1 VFFACRCPCLITTTN
16 TMDLALVIL
25 IQVLYAVASLV
36 LVSAGL
42 AVIFGMMKVINLA
55 HGEFMMLGAYSVI
68 GALKLGINLW
78 FAMLVVAPICV
89 GLVGVVLERLV
100 IRRLYGRMV
109 DTMLATWGL
118 SLLLVGIVTSV
129 AGNTTAGVSA
139 PLGSF
144 TIGAYSVSAYTL
156 VIIGVATALAL
167 GIRWVLLR
175 TSWGLI
181 ARGTMQKPEM
191 ADALGISPSRVYS
204 VTFAVGAALSGL
216 AGGLLAPLT
225 GVVPTMGAAFVA
237 KAFITVIGGGPAI
250 LAGLVSASTLF
261 GTINQLA
268 TFATT
273 PVIGE
278 VALLL
283 SAIVMLRL
291 LPQGI
296 TGRFFKRSL

>member
-1 VFFACRCPCLITTTN
+1 
-16 TMDLALVIL
+16 MDLAVVVA
-25 IQVLYAVASLV
+25 IQVLYAVASLIII
-36 LVSAGL
+36 SAGL

-55 HGEFMMLGAYSVI
+55 HGEFMMLGAYATI
-68 GALKLGINLW
+68 GANRLGINLW
-78 FAMLVVAPICV
+78 FAMLVIAPIAV
-89 GLVGVVLERLV
+89 GLAGVVLERLI

-118 SLLLVGIVTSV
+118 SLLLVGIVTTL

-144 TIGAYSVSAYTL
+144 SVGAYSVSGYTL
-156 VIIGVATALAL
+156 VIIVVAVLLALA
-167 GIRWVLLR
+167 IRWVLLR
-175 TSWGLI
+175 TAWGLI
-181 ARGTMQKPEM
+181 ARGTMQNPDM
-191 ADALGISPSRVYS
+191 ANALGISPSRVYS

-216 AGGLLAPLT
+216 AGGLLAPLA

-250 LAGLVSASTLF
+250 LAGLVGASGLF
-261 GTINQLA
+261 GAINQLA

-273 PVIGE
+273 PVFGE

-283 SAIVMLRL
+283 AAIVMLRL

-296 TGRFFKRSL
+296 TGRFFKGSL

>member
-1 VFFACRCPCLITTTN
+1 
-16 TMDLALVIL
+16 MDLALIVL

-36 LVSAGL
+36 IISAGL

-55 HGEFMMLGAYSVI
+55 HGEFMMLGAYAVI
-68 GALKLGINLW
+68 AALKVGINLW
-78 FAMLVVAPICV
+78 IAMFIVAPIAV
-89 GLVGVVLERLV
+89 GIVGVVLERLV

-144 TIGAYSVSAYTL
+144 SIGAYSVSGYTL
-156 VIIGVATALAL
+156 VIIAVAVVLSLA
-167 GIRWVLLR
+167 IRFVLTR
-175 TSWGLI
+175 TQFGLI
-181 ARGTMQKPEM
+181 ARGTMQKPDM
-191 ADALGISPSRVYS
+191 ANALGISPSRVYS
-204 VTFAVGAALSGL
+204 ITFAVGAALSGL

-250 LAGLVSASTLF
+250 LAGLLGASTLF
-261 GTINQLA
+261 GAINQLA
-268 TFATT
+268 TFVTT
-273 PVIGE
+273 PVLGE

-283 SAIVMLRL
+283 AAIIMLRL

-296 TGRFFKRSL
+296 TGRFFKGSL

>member
-1 VFFACRCPCLITTTN
+1 
-16 TMDLALVIL
+16 MDLAAIVI
-25 IQVLYAVASLV
+25 IQVLYGIASLV
-36 LVSAGL
+36 IISAGL

-68 GALKLGINLW
+68 GAMKLGINLW
-78 FAMLVVAPICV
+78 VAMLLVAPVAV
-89 GLVGVVLERLV
+89 GVVGVVLERLV

-118 SLLLVGIVTSV
+118 SLLLVGIVTSI

-144 TIGAYSVSAYTL
+144 SVGAYSVSGYTL
-156 VIIGVATALAL
+156 VIIAVAAVLALA
-167 GIRWVLLR
+167 IRWVLLR
-175 TSWGLI
+175 TPWGLI
-181 ARGTMQKPEM
+181 ARGTTQKPDM
-191 ADALGISPSRVYS
+191 ANALGISPSRVYS
-204 VTFAVGAALSGL
+204 ITFAVGAALSGL

-250 LAGLVSASTLF
+250 LAGLVGASGLF
-261 GTINQLA
+261 GAINQLA

-273 PVIGE
+273 PVFGE
-278 VALLL
+278 VALLVA
-283 SAIVMLRL
+283 AIVMLRL

-296 TGRFFKRSL
+296 TGRFFKGSL

>member
-1 VFFACRCPCLITTTN
+1 
-16 TMDLALVIL
+16 MDLAAIVS
-25 IQVLYAVASLV
+25 IQVLYGIASLFI
-36 LVSAGL
+36 VSAGL

-55 HGEFMMLGAYSVI
+55 HGEFLMLGAYATL
-68 GALKLGINLW
+68 GALKIGINLW
-78 FAMLVVAPICV
+78 VAIFVAAPLAV
-89 GLVGVVLERLV
+89 GLIGVVLERLV
-100 IRRLYGRMV
+100 IRRLYGRMI

-129 AGNTTAGVSA
+129 LGNTTAGIST

-144 TIGAYSVSAYTL
+144 TIGSYSVSVYTL
-156 VIIGVATALAL
+156 VIILVAVVLALAL
-167 GIRWVLLR
+167 RVVLLK
-175 TSWGLI
+175 TQLGLI
-181 ARGTMQKPEM
+181 ARGTMQNPQM

-225 GVVPTMGAAFVA
+225 GVVPTMGSAFIA

-250 LAGLVSASTLF
+250 LAGLVGASTFF
-261 GTINQLA
+261 GAINQIAAFLS
-268 TFATT
+268 T
-273 PVIGE
+273 PVFGE

-283 SAIVMLRL
+283 AAIVMLRL

-296 TGRFFKRSL
+296 TGRFFKGSL

>member
-1 VFFACRCPCLITTTN
+1 
-16 TMDLALVIL
+16 MDLAAVVA

-36 LVSAGL
+36 IVSAGL
-42 AVIFGMMKVINLA
+42 AVIFGMMRVINLA
-55 HGEFMMLGAYSVI
+55 HGEFMMLGAYSTIWAI
-68 GALKLGINLW
+68 GLGINLW
-78 FAMLVVAPICV
+78 IAVLVVAPLAV
-89 GLVGVVLERLV
+89 GLIGIVLERLF
-100 IRRLYGRMV
+100 IRHLYGRMV

-118 SLLLVGIVTSV
+118 SLLLVGIVTSI

-144 TIGAYSVSAYTL
+144 MIGSYSVSGYTL
-156 VIIGVATALAL
+156 VIIAVAAVLALAL
-167 GIRWVLLR
+167 RWVLTR
-175 TSWGLI
+175 TQLGLI
-181 ARGTMQKPEM
+181 ARGTMQNPAM
-191 ADALGISPSRVYS
+191 ADALGISPSKVYS

-216 AGGLLAPLT
+216 AGGLMAPLT

-261 GTINQLA
+261 GFINQVSTFLA
-268 TFATT
+268 T

-283 SAIVMLRL
+283 AAIVMLRL

-296 TGRFFKRSL
+296 TGRFFKGSL

>member
-1 VFFACRCPCLITTTN
+1 
-16 TMDLALVIL
+16 MDLAAVVV

-36 LVSAGL
+36 IVSAGL

-55 HGEFMMLGAYSVI
+55 HGEFMMLGAYATIVANKAGLNLWLAMFLVAPLAVGLI
-68 GALKLGINLW
+68 GA
-78 FAMLVVAPICV
+78 
-89 GLVGVVLERLV
+89 VLERLV

-118 SLLLVGIVTSV
+118 SLLLVGIVTSI

-144 TIGAYSVSAYTL
+144 SIGAYSVSGYTL
-156 VIIGVATALAL
+156 VIIVVAAVLALA
-167 GIRWVLLR
+167 IRWVLLR
-175 TSWGLI
+175 TPWGLI
-181 ARGTMQKPEM
+181 ARGTMQKPDM
-191 ADALGISPSRVYS
+191 ANALGISPTRVYS

-250 LAGLVSASTLF
+250 LAGLVSASSLF
-261 GTINQLA
+261 GAINQLA
-268 TFATT
+268 TFVTT
-273 PVIGE
+273 PVLGE
-278 VALLL
+278 VALLFA
-283 SAIVMLRL
+283 AIVMLRL

-296 TGRFFKRSL
+296 TGRFFKGSL